1 MKKITLCTT
10 LAAAAAMTACT
21 DYREQIAEAH
31 DEYVSSK
38 MSNYTDETES
48 SGCLCALNSSGLTMN
63 GGAYFYNY
71 QSGGILNWN
80 IYGCKSEY
88 FPIVA
93 LADWT
98 WSNNSAG
105 AVLKDVYPDVKVELT
120 VDPLAAVGVGL
131 SVRVIDNNGHDIGE
145 ELSCPVVNVVGSQSI
160 VSETTT
166 PQIDGFLSSSSFN
179 SVSSSSSYPVICG
192 DLWCGPED
200 NSGKVETGSLEES
213 AGWWFEYTDSQYGG
227 SSAFSYPPEI
237 KADSYDNFYGP
248 LIKAY
253 GGLRAHV
260 EIRAGYEYPYA
271 GLGFNLVNYND
282 EGMDISRWGGV
293 CIVYQSTIGFSVE
306 LVPENEL
313 YVTEYNNYKAS
324 VARSTY
330 IGVSDLKSTSM
341 NVLDIPWTKFSQEAG
356 WGIIVSQDN
365 VLASVAR
372 INLRFN
378 GSGGERGDFLIYSIG
393 RLGTCAER

>member
-1 MKKITLCTT
+1 MKKIILCTT

-88 FPIVA
+88 FPIVD

-105 AVLKDVYPDVKVELT
+105 AWITEFGYDVKVELT

-131 SVRVIDNNGHDIGE
+131 SVRVIDNNGNDIGE

-160 VSETTT
+160 VSGTTT

-179 SVSSSSSYPVICG
+179 SVSSPSSNPAICG
-192 DLWCGPED
+192 DLWCGRD
-200 NSGKVETGSLEES
+200 GDDVIKTGYENGNS
-213 AGWWFEYTDSQYGG
+213 AGVWYDYTDDDNHGDSKFTYPADVKPNKYGYIFG
-227 SSAFSYPPEI
+227 DLINTYRGI
-237 KADSYDNFYGP
+237 KGTVYVGGGYD
-248 LIKAY
+248 
-253 GGLRAHV
+253 
-260 EIRAGYEYPYA
+260 YPYA
-271 GLGFNLVNYND
+271 GLAFNLFGDNNATD
-282 EGMDISRWGGV
+282 GIDITDWGGI
-293 CIVYQSTIGFSVE
+293 CLVYQSSIGLSIE
-306 LVPENEL
+306 LG
-313 YVTEYNNYKAS
+313 TEDEIHTTKYNNYKAS
-324 VARSTY
+324 VP
-330 IGVSDLKSTSM
+330 KS
-341 NVLDIPWTKFSQEAG
+341 VAVVAKDFAWDKFKQEEG
-356 WGIIVSQDN
+356 WGVAMEQGA
-365 VLASVAR
+365 VLSR
-372 INLRFN
+372 IATVRLRFSEN
-378 GSGGERGDFLIYSIG
+378 PGTTGDFFIQSIG
-393 RLGTCAER
+393 RLGTCGLY

>member
-1 MKKITLCTT
+1 MKKITLCAM

-48 SGCLCALNSSGLTMN
+48 SGCQCALNSSGLTMN

-80 IYGCKSEY
+80 IYGCKVGY
-88 FPIVA
+88 LPVVD

-105 AVLKDVYPDVKVELT
+105 AWVKEFGSDVKVELT

-131 SVRVIDNNGHDIGE
+131 SVRVVNKDGQDIGE
-145 ELSCPVVNVVGSQSI
+145 SLNCPVVNVIGSQAI
-160 VSETTT
+160 VSGTTT
-166 PQIDGFLSSSSFN
+166 PQIDGFLSSSSFK
-179 SVSSSSSYPVICG
+179 SVSSSSSPVICG

-200 NSGKVETGSLEES
+200 KEGKVETGSMEES
-213 AGWWFEYTDSQYGG
+213 AGWWFDYTDGQFGG
-227 SSAFSYPPEI
+227 TSGFTYPPDVTVDEW
-237 KADSYDNFYGP
+237 DNFFGP
-248 LIKAY
+248 LVRAY

-260 EIRAGYEYPYA
+260 EIGAGYEYPYA
-271 GLGFNLVNYND
+271 GLGFNLVNYDD
-282 EGMDISRWGGV
+282 EGMDISWWGGV
-293 CIVYQSTIGFSVE
+293 CIVYQSTINFSVE
-306 LVPENEL
+306 LVPENEP

-341 NVLDIPWTKFSQEAG
+341 NVLDIPWTKFRQEAG
-356 WGIIVSQDN
+356 WGTIVSQDN

-378 GSGGERGDFLIYSIG
+378 GSGGESGDFLIYSIG